1 MDKSRL
7 ESKVGLFVFIGLAL
21 LAALLIQFSKSS
33 SVFRGTYLLKLHTAN
48 VGGLKERAGVLLAG
62 VPVGSVKKIDLDPGG
77 TNVAVTLEIYKDNL
91 IYHDA
96 RFVIEANGF
105 LGDQFVSVVPTANSL
120 PLLTNGQDVTC
131 EAPFNLQEVARG
143 AAGFIQRLDDTAKKL
158 DASVSDLRSQLL
170 NATVLA
176 NFGSAVTNLRVATE
190 QALATMDDLHDLVG
204 TNRAQVNTA
213 VSNLVLFSAQLTAL
227 GDSATNL
234 LATNG
239 LNLTAATQNIQDL
252 TSQAKQVMAEVQ
264 AGKGLVGTLLQ
275 NPQVTT
281 NIQDLAANL
290 AVASSNLN
298 RYGLWHFLWS
308 HPAATPPATNSV
320 HPIKLESPPL
330 RQ

>member
-1 MDKSRL
+1 M
-7 ESKVGLFVFIGLAL
+7 
-21 LAALLIQFSKSS
+21 
-33 SVFRGTYLLKLHTAN
+33 
-48 VGGLKERAGVLLAG
+48 
-62 VPVGSVKKIDLDPGG
+62 
-77 TNVAVTLEIYKDNL
+77 
-91 IYHDA
+91 
-96 RFVIEANGF
+96 
-105 LGDQFVSVVPTANSL
+105 
-120 PLLTNGQDVTC
+120 
-131 EAPFNLQEVARG
+131 ARG